1 MAYQQK
7 VQ

>member
-7 VQ
+7 E